1 MSAAADDRRRLVNV
15 TLDDDP
21 RIRRSREV
29 EHERAVAV
37 FDLLEE
43 NSFALVGDEGGPY
56 SLHIAVQ
63 ENRLVLDIRNGDE
76 RPIEAVTLPLSP
88 FRSLIRDYFKI
99 CEAYMEAIRTAS
111 LSRIEAIDMGRRA
124 VHNEGAALLSERL
137 AGRIAMDD
145 PTRRRLFTLICVL
158 HVREWRE

>member
-1 MSAAADDRRRLVNV
+1 MSGAADDRKRLVNV
-15 TLDDDP
+15 TLDDDL

-37 FDLLEE
+37 YDLKEE
-43 NSFALVGDEGGPY
+43 NSFALVGDDRGPY

-63 ENRLVLDIRNGDE
+63 DNRLVLDVRDE
-76 RPIEAVTLPLSP
+76 GEAPLEAITLPLTP

-99 CEAYMEAIRTAS
+99 CASYMEAIRTATPS
-111 LSRIEAIDMGRRA
+111 KIEAIDMGRRGL
-124 VHNEGAALLSERL
+124 HDEGAERL
-137 AGRIAMDD
+137 RERLDGRIEMDKK
-145 PTRRRLFTLICVL
+145 TLRRMFTLICVL